1 MKNKD
6 WHNLPD
12 EEIFAEFATDKNRG
26 LTNDLVKEY
35 REIFGANIL
44 GNGLGQSIGNRLRQL
59 VSQPLFY
66 VLVLTGIIALCFQ
79 RYIDAAA
86 IFGTLAVNLLV
97 CFFLKGKT
105 LKAFNKLSLSL
116 NASVHVIREN
126 NVSVINAG
134 ELVPGDIVIV
144 RAGDKIPADLRL
156 IQVNDFCVDES
167 SLRGNSVPVDKYT
180 HLLAPNTPVSG
191 RSNMAFASTLVI
203 SGQAKGV
210 VVATGKNSEIGKISQ
225 MINTAQDL
233 KTPLAE
239 KIEQYGIH
247 LLWLIVLLAGII
259 LAAGWL
265 HGKTLSEAIPSAI
278 TMAAAVIPAGLPIAA
293 ALLLAV
299 SVNRIA
305 QKHIIVKNLPAL
317 ETLGN
322 AAVVCLDKGSL
333 TENKMTV
340 QKISSGD
347 FDYEVSGAGYDF
359 DGTYSPDNANIALM
373 QCLKTGVLCSDA
385 NFCEIDGNFYP
396 EGNPTELALLVSASK
411 KNLFFSGLREEN
423 PVLSR
428 IPFASDY
435 QYMAVLCQDQTI
447 YVKGAVEAILPYC
460 TQIMLADGSLK
471 DIDKETVLE
480 KSAQYASQGM
490 RVLGF
495 AIKQNFDKETIEH
508 RDMQRNLIFVGLQAM
523 IDPPQPDAAQTIA
536 ACRQAGISVK
546 MITDDNP
553 VTARAVAAQM
563 DITGSAEAEPRI
575 MNGAEL
581 AQTCDNYLREMVE
594 ETDVFAQI
602 NSEDRLRLV
611 KSLQNNGHIVAL
623 MGNGVNDMPA
633 LKQANAGIAMGI
645 RGTDAARET
654 ADIILADDNIVSLKS
669 AIEAG
674 RTVFGNLIKFIQLML
689 PVCLAETLII
699 ILSAIFGTGIPFTT
713 AQVLSVNMITAVLLG
728 AAIPFL
734 PAGKDHQLKSKTSS
748 VHSKSLR

>member
-12 EEIFAEFATDKNRG
+12 EEIFAEFATNRNRG

-44 GNGLGQSIGNRLRQL
+44 GNNSGLNIGSRLRQI
-59 VSQPLFY
+59 VSRPLFY
-66 VLVLTGIIALCFQ
+66 ALVIMGIIALCF
-79 RYIDAAA
+79 RCYIDAAA
-86 IFGTLAVNLLV
+86 IFGILAPNLFV
-97 CFFLKGKT
+97 CFFLPGKT
-105 LKAFNKLSLSL
+105 LKAFKKLSLSL
-116 NASVHVIREN
+116 NTSVHVIRKN
-126 NVSVINAG
+126 NVLVINAA

-144 RAGDKIPADLRL
+144 RAGEKIPADLRL
-156 IQVNDFCVDES
+156 IQVNDFCTDES
-167 SLRGNSVPVDKYT
+167 SLTGNSSPVDKYT
-180 HLLAPNTPVSG
+180 HLLAPNTALSG
-191 RSNMAFASTLVI
+191 RSNMAFASTLVL

-247 LLWLIVLLAGII
+247 LLWLIVLLTGII

-265 HGKTLSEAIPSAI
+265 HEKALSEAIPSAI
-278 TMAAAVIPAGLPIAA
+278 TLAAAVIPAGLPIAA
-293 ALLLAV
+293 AILLAA

-305 QKHIIVKNLPAL
+305 RKHIIVKNLPAL

-322 AAVVCLDKGSL
+322 ADVICLDKNSL

-347 FDYEVSGAGYDF
+347 FDYEISGLGYDF

-373 QCLKTGVLCSDA
+373 QCLKTGVFCSDA
-385 NFCEIDGNFYP
+385 NFCEIDGGFYP
-396 EGNPTELALLVSASK
+396 EGNPTELALLVSAAK
-411 KNLFFSGLREEN
+411 KNLFFSGLREAN
-423 PVLSR
+423 QVLSR

-495 AIKQNFDKETIEH
+495 AIKQNFDRETIEH
-508 RDMQRNLIFVGLQAM
+508 RDIQRNLIFVGLQAM
-523 IDPPQPDAAQTIA
+523 IDPPHPDAAETVA

-546 MITDDNP
+546 MITDDNL

-563 DITGSAEAEPRI
+563 NIIGSETESRI
-575 MNGAEL
+575 MDGAEL
-581 AQTCDNYLREMVE
+581 AQTCDNYLRETVE

-645 RGTDAARET
+645 RGTDVARET
-654 ADIILADDNIVSLKS
+654 ADIILADDNIVSLTS
-669 AIEAG
+669 AIKAG
-674 RTVFGNLIKFIQLML
+674 RTVFGNLIKCIQLML

-699 ILSAIFGTGIPFTT
+699 MMSAVFGTGIPFTA
-713 AQVLSVNMITAVLLG
+713 AQILWINMITAVLLG
-728 AAIPFL
+728 TVIPFL
-734 PAGKDHQLKSKTSS
+734 PVGKAHQIKSKTSS